1 MGYAYIDSG
10 AMYRAVA
17 LRALRAGVPMDDVES
32 LARIA
37 EEADIVLSERGTGPV
52 YLDGEDVS
60 EAIRS
65 PEVSNA
71 SSVMST
77 VPRVRRAMVRQ
88 QRKLGHSTDCVMEG
102 RDIGTVVFPDA
113 DLKVFIVAS
122 IDERARRRL
131 QDHERRDETFSLEDV
146 IEEIRERDRRDS
158 TRLDSPLVKAEDAAE
173 LDTTNLT
180 VDEQV
185 DAVIKLA
192 RERGA
197 LRNPARHDA
206 GGGTGDAE
214 ESE

>member
-1 MGYAYIDSG
+1 
-10 AMYRAVA
+10 
-17 LRALRAGVPMDDVES
+17 MDDTES

-37 EEADIVLSERGTGPV
+37 EEAQIVLSGRGTGPV

-131 QDHERRDETFSLEDV
+131 QDHERRDEAFSLEDV

-158 TRLDSPLVKAEDAAE
+158 TRLDSPLVKAEDAVE

-192 RERGA
+192 RERSAPQNSAGDA
-197 LRNPARHDA
+197 A
-206 GGGTGDAE
+206 GGDTGHAE